1 MKASRINT
9 PKLEALTHYIV
20 WKCEDPTKL
29 GATKLNKNL
38 WFSDIYHYVSTG
50 KPITEATYR
59 KLQHGPV
66 PKDILMVKEKLVN
79 EGKITISNGIH
90 FSKPQERLVALTRPD
105 FSQFSPEQIS
115 MVDEIISTICDGNT
129 AVSIS
134 EQTHNKFWWDKL
146 PLGAEIPLYAAFA
159 EPGDITLE
167 QMQWANGQ
175 LQRLGLA
182 A

>member
-1 MKASRINT
+1 MKAAKST
-9 PKLEALTHYIV
+9 PKLEALTHYII

-38 WFSDIYHYVSTG
+38 WYSDAYHYVLTG
-50 KPITEATYR
+50 KPITEAVYR
-59 KLQHGPV
+59 KLQFGPV
-66 PKDILMVKEKLVN
+66 PRDILAIKNKLVSD
-79 EGKITISNGIH
+79 GKIVISDGIH
-90 FSKPQERLVALTRPD
+90 FTKPQERLVALTRPD
-105 FSQFSPEQIS
+105 LSIFGAEQIS
-115 MVDEIISTICDGNT
+115 VVDEIIEKICDGNT
-129 AVSIS
+129 ATSIS
-134 EQTHNKFWWDKL
+134 EQTHKAFWWDKL

-175 LQRLGLA
+175 LKRLGLA